1 MSFIPASSQ
10 AQSRGST
17 GAYPNCCKEGGKW
30 MDGCLLL
37 VIVLTLQS
45 NLALFIILFISV
57 IYEIKIKA
65 NFEKM
70 RKNLK

>member
-1 MSFIPASSQ
+1 
-10 AQSRGST
+10 
-17 GAYPNCCKEGGKW
+17 